1 MSSTPLT
8 LIEGAYALPRLRP
21 LERLPEPFGR
31 DWSFLPTGKR
41 WREELESLYAA
52 LLRTVCIGE
61 GGLLGYGQ
69 WVTFDHMRGGVQR
82 LVAAKPA
89 KSTRR
94 GAARSAAP
102 KPVARTAS
110 FDTTRKNPLG
120 PTRIPLRIRTPGTA
134 RRRGSWQRRVVAAGV
149 VCALGCVALFAW
161 LRLAQH
167 ADQTPRQVV
176 EDMLKPLQTLLARGD
191 ARSQKQDSQNDAV
204 ARQAA
209 APGGTAAQSPGG
221 AAVRAEV
228 VPSVR
233 KPDMASG
240 TASVTASASSST
252 ETSTSVVASA
262 RNAATPTALSSD
274 TRSSSTRPVAR
285 MDTHRPAA
293 ARYAANSASH
303 GSGFAHGAYVSG
315 RPGASAAAKRNAM
328 RAPDWLGTDDYDSV
342 TMSAA
347 LHLLD
352 HAAPA
357 RSNAVPA
364 NSTEWANHL
373 SQRRVTEIP
382 DRFTR

>member
-31 DWSFLPTGKR
+31 DWSFLPTGQR
-41 WREELESLYAA
+41 WRQELESLYAA

-61 GGLLGYGQ
+61 GGLLAYGQ
-69 WVTFDHMRGGVQR
+69 WVTFDNVRFGVQR

-89 KSTRR
+89 RR
-94 GAARSAAP
+94 GASRSAAP

-120 PTRIPLRIRTPGTA
+120 PTRIPLKIRTPRTA
-134 RRRGSWQRRVVAAGV
+134 RRRASRQRRAVAAGI

-176 EDMLKPLQTLLARGD
+176 ENMLKPLQTLLTRGD
-191 ARSQKQDSQNDAV
+191 APAQKREAQVEAV

-209 APGGTAAQSPGG
+209 APGETAAQASGG
-221 AAVRAEV
+221 AAVRADV
-228 VPSVR
+228 VPSAR
-233 KPDMASG
+233 KPDLAGG
-240 TASVTASASSST
+240 TASAATPTA
-252 ETSTSVVASA
+252 TSTSVVASV
-262 RNAATPTALSSD
+262 RNATTPTALPSD
-274 TRSSSTRPVAR
+274 THSSSTRRVAR
-285 MDTHRPAA
+285 MDTHRPAV

-303 GSGFAHGAYVSG
+303 GNGLVRGAYVPG
-315 RPGASAAAKRNAM
+315 RPGSAAAAKRNAS

-347 LHLLD
+347 LQLLD
-352 HAAPA
+352 QAAPA
-357 RSNAVPA
+357 RSNAMPA
-364 NSTEWANHL
+364 NSTEWADHL

-382 DRFTR
+382 DRFAR